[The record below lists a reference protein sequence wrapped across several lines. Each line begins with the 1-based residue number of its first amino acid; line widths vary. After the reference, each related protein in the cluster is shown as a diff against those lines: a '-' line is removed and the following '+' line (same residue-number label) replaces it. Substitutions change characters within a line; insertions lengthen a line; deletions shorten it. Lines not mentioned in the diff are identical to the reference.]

1 MQTGESEEETGKNGH
16 PSCLSTVQ
24 GLPWWGGVT
33 QHSLQATSSGTAEP
47 LFIQYPNGIAAAV
60 RPQGFVYSHV
70 LPQPLPQVLGQTTV
84 DSQGPHLVAPRME
97 PLLQTGS
104 VNENQQEHAT
114 PTVLPLAAGEC
125 LFPCAQL
132 ELVHSMAYET
142 YPYVDSY
149 IRGVSGTCGAQPLIH
164 PHMFGVQQARM
175 PLPSEL
181 VEEEPVYVNAKQ
193 YRGILRR
200 RQSRAKAESENK
212 LVKSRKPYLHESRHL
227 HAMRRARGCGGR
239 FLNTKTQDECKLNT
253 ETSSKCSE
261 GQPLQGNNTSDSKVP
276 NLEWGFMMEQS
287 QGGEAK

>member
-1 MQTGESEEETGKNGH
+1 MQAAEREETGTTGQ
-16 PSCLSTVQ
+16 PSVVQ
-24 GLPWWGGVT
+24 GVPWWGGVG
-33 QHSLQATSSGTAEP
+33 QQSLFVASSSP
-47 LFIQYPNGIAAAV
+47 VKSLFVEKPSGDMAAV
-60 RPQGFVYSHV
+60 RPLAFVQPHV
-70 LPQPLPQVLGQTTV
+70 AQQPHPQVLGQTASE
-84 DSQGPHLVAPRME
+84 SQGSPLVATTM
-97 PLLQTGS
+97 QTLSFDEGCA
-104 VNENQQEHAT
+104 NDYQQSET
-114 PTVLPLAAGEC
+114 PPVLPPSGGEY
-125 LFPCAQL
+125 LFADTQL
-132 ELVHSMAYET
+132 ELGHPMTPAV
-142 YPYVDSY
+142 YPYADPYFGGIV
-149 IRGVSGTCGAQPLIH
+149 GTYGAQTMIH
-164 PHMFGVQQARM
+164 PHMLGVQQARM
-175 PLPSEL
+175 PLPSEM